1 VSVRYPQSVGRA
13 GGPHPAVVSRR
24 IHNLLLAL
32 AGTLV
37 PLALGLAITLSS
49 PEPEPL
55 LVFGGMIGVVAVG
68 ALLLST
74 RYEVT
79 LTLLALYLGVLDGPV
94 KLEFVGRVSSAL
106 RDVLII
112 AVVGGMLMRLGAR
125 KQRVGLP
132 PLSSWVIAFVLF
144 VLIEALNPYTAN
156 VLKSLGGYRQQ
167 LEWVPFFFF
176 GFMMIRS
183 KQRFRQLFILLG
195 VIAAANGVVGAIQ
208 AGESPGQLAA
218 WGPGYASLVHGGAE
232 GSGLTGRTYS
242 TGGEARARPPALGS
256 DAGFGGG
263 VGVVALPGLLALLA
277 AGRLRR
283 RWPVILL
290 AIGTL
295 LAIATAASRTSAVVG
310 VVVLIGFAGL
320 SLVTGVKVGRA
331 FIVLVAVLVLAT
343 VVGSVLIAAEGKG
356 VLARQET
363 LTSLSRVKE
372 TGGGGKER
380 ALSVIPSELV
390 HAPFGY
396 GLGTAGSASGF
407 GGHEP
412 PQFEGERVTGGS
424 VFNLLVKELGIP
436 GLLLWVG
443 LTINVLLLALRRIGK
458 VPDLELRTY
467 LVGVTAGFGALT
479 IEGFSGP
486 TLAVTVGAFL
496 WFVPGVISYW
506 IGTSRSVGLRAG
518 PLVET

>member
-1 VSVRYPQSVGRA
+1 VSSRYPYPAGRVQ
-13 GGPHPAVVSRR
+13 GPHPAVVSRR
-24 IHNLLLAL
+24 LHNLLLVL
-32 AGTLV
+32 AGTLI
-37 PLALGLAITLSS
+37 PLVLGLAITLSS
-49 PEPEPL
+49 PTPEPV
-55 LVFGGMIGVVAVG
+55 LVFGAMIGVVCVG
-68 ALLLST
+68 ALLIST
-74 RYEVT
+74 RYEIT
-79 LTLLALYLGVLDGPV
+79 LTLLAVYLGMLDGPV

-112 AVVGGMLMRLGAR
+112 AVVGGMVMRLAAR
-125 KQRVGLP
+125 RQRTPLP

-144 VLIEALNPYTAN
+144 VLVEALNPQTAN
-156 VLKSLGGYRQQ
+156 VLKSIGGFRQQ

-176 GFMMIRS
+176 GYMMIRS
-183 KQRFRQLFILLG
+183 KKRFRQLFILLG

-208 AGESPGQLAA
+208 AGESPGQLAN
-218 WGPGYASLVHGGAE
+218 WGPGYAGLVHGGAE
-232 GSGLTGRTYS
+232 GSGITGRTYS

-256 DAGFGGG
+256 DSGFGGG
-263 VGVVALPGLLALLA
+263 VGVIALPGLLALLA
-277 AGRLRR
+277 AGGLKR
-283 RWPVILL
+283 RWPVVLL
-290 AIGTL
+290 SIGTL
-295 LAIATAASRTSAVVG
+295 LAIATAASRTSAVVA

-331 FIVLVAVLVLAT
+331 FIVLVFVLLLAT
-343 VVGSVLIAAEGKG
+343 VVGSVLIAATGKG

-363 LTSLSRVKE
+363 LTSVSRVKE

-396 GLGTAGSASGF
+396 GLGTAGAASGF
-407 GGHEP
+407 GGKAP

-424 VFNLLVKELGIP
+424 VYNLLVKELGFP
-436 GLLLWVG
+436 GLMLWLG
-443 LTINVLLLALRRIGK
+443 LTVNVLLLGLRRVGK

-467 LVGVTAGFGALT
+467 LVALVTGFGALT

-496 WFVPGVISYW
+496 WFVPGALGYW
-506 IGTSRSVGLRAG
+506 IGTSRSPGLQPTA
-518 PLVET
+518 LVES